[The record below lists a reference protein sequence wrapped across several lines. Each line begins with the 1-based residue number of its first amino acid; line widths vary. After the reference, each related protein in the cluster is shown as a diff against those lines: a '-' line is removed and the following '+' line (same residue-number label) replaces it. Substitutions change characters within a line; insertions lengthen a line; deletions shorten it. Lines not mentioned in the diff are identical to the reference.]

1 MTEAVLLMCW
11 LPAVVE
17 AVRAR
22 YADNP
27 RTADKVAAETQRL
40 FRYLAAVGILDWPDA
55 IPEPVQEWLWAAR
68 RDRSGRHQRTAPS
81 TARNR
86 QWAALAAFE
95 EAAKLGAPIDPAAL
109 IGARIARPSP
119 AVSAR
124 PLTDGEDDQVRAYGD
139 AGLVASRRS
148 VMLAIS
154 YAGGTASEVA
164 AVRMGDVDLDA
175 AAVAFSGVAARVG
188 PLDEWGAETVLR
200 FVRNN
205 PPIPV
210 DGLLCVTAAT
220 SPSRAAH
227 AVAVRLGQVLRDAGL
242 SGRPGVTARS
252 IRLTTASRVLQ
263 AEGIEAAARFLGSPS
278 LDSTADALGY
288 RWGQDDG

>member
-1 MTEAVLLMCW
+1 MTEAVPLMCW

-22 YADNP
+22 FAGNP

-40 FRYLAAVGILDWPDA
+40 FRYLAAVGILDWLDA
-55 IPEPVQEWLWAAR
+55 IPEPVQEWCWAAR

-109 IGARIARPSP
+109 IGARIARSSP

-154 YAGGTASEVA
+154 YAGGHRQRSRSSADGRRRPSTPPPSRSLVPRRASGHSTNGA
-164 AVRMGDVDLDA
+164 LRR
-175 AAVAFSGVAARVG
+175 FSGSCATTRQYPSTVCCASPPLPVPLG
-188 PLDEWGAETVLR
+188 PRMRWRCA
-200 FVRNN
+200 
-205 PPIPV
+205 
-210 DGLLCVTAAT
+210 
-220 SPSRAAH
+220 
-227 AVAVRLGQVLRDAGL
+227 
-242 SGRPGVTARS
+242 SGRFCEMRGCRGGPA
-252 IRLTTASRVLQ
+252 
-263 AEGIEAAARFLGSPS
+263 
-278 LDSTADALGY
+278 
-288 RWGQDDG
+288 